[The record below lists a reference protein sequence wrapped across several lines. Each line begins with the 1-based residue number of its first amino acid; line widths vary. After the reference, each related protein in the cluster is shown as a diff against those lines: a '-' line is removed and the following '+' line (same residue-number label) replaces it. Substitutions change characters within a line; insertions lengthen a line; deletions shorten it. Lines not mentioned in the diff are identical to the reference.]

1 MLDNLKKVL
10 KNLKLDSL
18 IQPTTKILELY
29 ILTTQKLEPYKDY
42 IISGVS
48 INLLMLSPTLSITW
62 LFFINIYLIYLNG
75 FNLRDIGKVWV
86 PTFTFW
92 YLIFTQCVGGLVNNY
107 IIIGENHTHE
117 LLRLMLINDVWFEN
131 LCFQTVY
138 LFHILSEKLN
148 IVIYI
153 PILPVI
159 KLPKTFNAPNE
170 DSQKEATSSWWSRE
184 PKPSQ
189 TQKDFKV
196 CGDLAD
202 ELKKASGTF
211 HKTVKKEKGNRT
223 VVAGETWVPG
233 FGNFTYCSGMP
244 SSAAK
249 HADPDNKIP
258 NTENNH
264 ETK

>member
-48 INLLMLSPTLSITW
+48 ISLLMLSPTLSITW

-159 KLPKTFNAPNE
+159 KLPKTFNAPNK
-170 DSQKEATSSWWSRE
+170 DSQKEE
-184 PKPSQ
+184 
-189 TQKDFKV
+189 
-196 CGDLAD
+196 
-202 ELKKASGTF
+202 
-211 HKTVKKEKGNRT
+211 GNRT
-223 VVAGETWVPG
+223 VVAGETWIPG
-233 FGNFTYCSGMP
+233 FGKFTHCSGLMGFHFQLLVI
-244 SSAAK
+244 SASIVPIA
-249 HADPDNKIP
+249 HA
-258 NTENNH
+258 
-264 ETK
+264 